1 MTNTLK
7 SNNILKT
14 SLLFALGFFFLL
26 SPFIASSQPTNTGI
40 TYECSSVNATGQTVY
55 GDCQYVDLLK
65 AVKKVIN
72 WMIIFTL
79 QFSVVVIAW
88 AGFNFMTSGDSASKR
103 TEAKEMLRKV
113 ALGIFWVLAAWVVVN
128 LIANTLL
135 TQAVKG
141 VVPIGATP

>member
-1 MTNTLK
+1 MIQKINVKNTL
-7 SNNILKT
+7 SV
-14 SLLFALGFFFLL
+14 LL
-26 SPFIASSQPTNTGI
+26 SSFLFFGLFLFPLIAIGQSSTPGTGI
-40 TYECSSVNATGQTVY
+40 AYECNSGGVIGNCSYA
-55 GDCQYVDLLK
+55 DLIS
-65 AVKKVIN
+65 AVKRVIN
-72 WMIIFTL
+72 WLILFTL

-113 ALGIFWVLAAWVVVN
+113 AVGIFWVLAAWVVVN

>member
-1 MTNTLK
+1 MTN
-7 SNNILKT
+7 ILR
-14 SLLFALGFFFLL
+14 SYFISALCLSFLLFPMFV
-26 SPFIASSQPTNTGI
+26 SSQAVTGTGI
-40 TYECSSVNATGQTVY
+40 TYECSSTVGGRTVY
-55 GDCQYVDLLK
+55 GNCQYVDLLK

-135 TQAVKG
+135 TQAVKA
-141 VVPIGATP
+141 VVPIGVNP